1 MAMDQL
7 GQGSPDGAFIMGPR
21 LDNDSVAIGADQAS
35 NGLLGITAGTGK
47 LYWASSATG
56 DTGIQGVTGF
66 YGQTGIQGRTGI
78 DGRTGIQGYTGLQG
92 IQGDTGLTGQTGID
106 GRTGIQGLTGLQGIQ
121 GDTGL
126 TGGTGIQGQTGI
138 RGETGIQGET
148 GIRGLNSTADA
159 WTIAATLGGISGW
172 DSTAGVYCV
181 LSNGST
187 GICLAYFNA

>member
-1 MAMDQL
+1 MDQL

-21 LDNDSVAIGADQAS
+21 VDNDSVALGADQAS
-35 NGLLGITAGTGK
+35 NGLLGITAVTGK
-47 LYWASSATG
+47 LFWASSATG

-78 DGRTGIQGYTGLQG
+78 QGLTGLLGLTGLQG
-92 IQGDTGLTGQTGID
+92 IQGDTGLTGQTGI
-106 GRTGIQGLTGLQGIQ
+106 QGIQ
-121 GDTGL
+121 GDTG
-126 TGGTGIQGQTGI
+126 IQGG
-138 RGETGIQGET
+138 TGIQGET
-148 GIRGLNSTADA
+148 GIRGLNVSADP
-159 WTIAATLGGISGW
+159 WTIAASLGGISGW